1 MDYFFNLKQY
11 HLTMNQLTQFY
22 GADDHNIKYIEKAF
36 QQPIQGNGDYLIV
49 QSKDEMGYMKIKKAI
64 ELVKDDEIKKSEIID
79 AYLELGT
86 DLRKNFQ

>member
-1 MDYFFNLKQY
+1 MIYGMDYFFNLKQY

-64 ELVKDDEIKKSEIID
+64 FKIRIKQCNAESSKEEG
-79 AYLELGT
+79 AAG
-86 DLRKNFQ
+86 

>member
-1 MDYFFNLKQY
+1 MIYGMDYFFNLKQY

-49 QSKDEMGYMKIKKAI
+49 QS
-64 ELVKDDEIKKSEIID
+64 
-79 AYLELGT
+79 
-86 DLRKNFQ
+86 